1 MKIDTN
7 YIATSHMLAR
17 ELLNKEDSFITVMC
31 ENKEYIIDSVKRIA
45 VHANIDDST
54 IHLALKLKEYSGGNI
69 IR

>member
-1 MKIDTN
+1 
-7 YIATSHMLAR
+7 MLAR

-31 ENKEYIIDSVKRIA
+31 ENKEYIIENVKRVA

-54 IHLALKLKEYSGGNI
+54 THLTLQLKEYSGGNI